1 MGLLIKLQQKVRDL
15 EKEKKHLQLNLD
27 KREMDGRTK
36 VDIMENELGNVSL
49 EVSNRHLL
57 PLPLPPYHPP
67 YTAVKVIL
75 RGLDHF
81 QVNFGFPFCSISLL
95 LRYSLLLRW
104 KRSSVQTN
112 PELHIPLLHICVHLF
127 DNRLA

>member
-57 PLPLPPYHPP
+57 PLPLLPYCPPLYCCQGHL
-67 YTAVKVIL
+67 KRI
-75 RGLDHF
+75 G
-81 QVNFGFPFCSISLL
+81 PF
-95 LRYSLLLRW
+95 
-104 KRSSVQTN
+104 SS
-112 PELHIPLLHICVHLF
+112 ELWFPLL
-127 DNRLA
+127 